1 MFEDKELEQ
10 LFEWNLTYYY
20 DLNKLNISHFNAEQ
34 TFQAFFWTR
43 KYCKTILDLKYM
55 TKLIEEF
62 SLQITPAALLDILR
76 EKSDLELKE
85 WYFENKN

>member
-1 MFEDKELEQ
+1 
-10 LFEWNLTYYY
+10 
-20 DLNKLNISHFNAEQ
+20 
-34 TFQAFFWTR
+34 
-43 KYCKTILDLKYM
+43 M

>member
-1 MFEDKELEQ
+1 MTIENFLTFAFLQAMFEDKELEQ

-43 KYCKTILDLKYM
+43 KYCKT
-55 TKLIEEF
+55 
-62 SLQITPAALLDILR
+62 SA
-76 EKSDLELKE
+76 
-85 WYFENKN
+85 